1 MWQNHA
7 LYKPAEVCD
16 VTMLTRF
23 YSLRRTQ
30 QDWVYQ

>member
-23 YSLRRTQ
+23 YSPGRTQ
-30 QDWVYQ
+30 WDRVYP